1 MPLIYWEQF
10 GKLFLLFLQKWDGFL
25 TILLETF
32 GVLLN
37 ADQDVSRMLSA
48 ALLYF
53 ANVVDSIIS
62 CAKRML
68 SEPVFLKCLPETC
81 NLSCLL

>member
-37 ADQDVSRMLSA
+37 ADQDVSRMSSV

-53 ANVVDSIIS
+53 A
-62 CAKRML
+62 M
-68 SEPVFLKCLPETC
+68 
-81 NLSCLL
+81 